1 MNKRFYLIILC
12 SLFISLLLLGFS
24 FSKESG
30 LNSSDIVK
38 FENDDYLVTY
48 SSSKIDTME
57 DNNVFVSVVNK
68 DDNIAN
74 FYILLEE
81 VNGLSFDDLY
91 YSIDNGPKQLLT
103 GNTINLGNLDKY
115 GQQNDHLSLELA
127 ISSNSKYEFN

>member
-103 GNTINLGNLDKY
+103 GGTINLGNLDRK
-115 GQQNDHLSLELA
+115 SVV
-127 ISSNSKYEFN
+127 